1 MQHVRIRQVERRGG
15 PSGILAE
22 RGPQKSPRPGRLTIP
37 PDPADPETADNA
49 RERFPGKPGSS
60 KAALESIVSRF
71 VLQQHPIFA

>member
-49 RERFPGKPGSS
+49 RERFPGKPRSS
-60 KAALESIVSRF
+60 KASPEPVVSRSI
-71 VLQQHPIFA
+71 LQQHPVFA